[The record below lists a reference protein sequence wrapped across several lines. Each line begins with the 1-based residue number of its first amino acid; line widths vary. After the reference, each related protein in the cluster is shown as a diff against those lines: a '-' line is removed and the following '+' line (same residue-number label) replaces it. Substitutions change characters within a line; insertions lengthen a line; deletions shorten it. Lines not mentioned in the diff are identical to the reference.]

1 MTYAAHIGASRGLS
15 ARSRWRRSMLLPVLL
30 ACLAAPAAGQQGS
43 PAPPSTSPTP
53 APAPASATPATVAGT
68 GTAETP
74 PTSPALP
81 PAQPLTTSEPPAANT
96 GDVPASAP
104 AVNPASP
111 PGTAAGAPA
120 AGAIGP
126 SPAGTV
132 PSSQPAATPGGGARV
147 NPATGAPA
155 APGGARKG
163 PPGAGLNRMD
173 FSLKFEDGAVATGS
187 AVNFDY
193 RREDYAVLTGA
204 VQVRY
209 QDMDLS
215 GDHVEINLK
224 TKEVVAQG
232 NVILD
237 QGPKRMTGTTL
248 NFDLDTK
255 TGKMLEATAY
265 VAPDFFFSGVEI
277 DKTGDDTYTVLDG
290 FFTAC
295 TQTNPDWSFHM
306 GRAEVV
312 VEGYAHMHHVTFDVK
327 DLPIFYTPWMLYPAK
342 KDRAA
347 GLLVPTIKSSG
358 NRGSSLDLAYF
369 QPIGDSFDDTFH
381 LEPYIRGYLG
391 IGDEF
396 RYRPSEGTWGDIVAY
411 AVKDPTD
418 EGKERWK
425 ISANHDTEDLPFGM
439 RLVLQ
444 YQKYSDFDYLR
455 DFERDFDIS
464 SLRFV
469 TSRAFITGAWGPNLL
484 NILLNDNQI
493 LFNNGTD
500 FVSDTDQKKL
510 PEIEYQLRSTK
521 LGPTPFYLEMDNYVD
536 YLQVNQP
543 GGYSGSYG
551 RVDLF
556 PQVTLPVNTFS
567 WLNLSVTG
575 GERLT
580 WYEKSLNATD
590 VTTTV
595 FTPAGATTTTE
606 VTGATAV
613 NGPEL
618 HRILPYGSAEIV
630 GPSFSKILEKEI
642 FDFAKFK
649 HVIEPR
655 ITYTYYGLYN
665 EERQSL
671 LPQFDQIDGPLSTN
685 NVRVALDN
693 RLLAKGDDEDS
704 SAREIMLFE
713 VSRMYSFDPTLPF
726 DQSVDGADKHSAASP
741 FDALLRIN
749 PSDLTSLQG
758 EITYSTLFRRLES
771 TSLSANITLPKNQLI
786 GLTWY
791 VNFIPDTGATESDQ
805 VRLNTAVN
813 IIPERLSVQA
823 QVGWDIVNHLLGE
836 QYYAIN
842 WAEQCFGLRLEL
854 REFKA
859 LTGPRL
865 NDTDIRFSITLKGIG
880 SVLDLNSRSTQT
892 AP

>member
-1 MTYAAHIGASRGLS
+1 MSFAAHLGAGSRIS
-15 ARSRWRRSMLLPVLL
+15 ARCRRRRRTVLLPVLV
-30 ACLAAPAAGQQGS
+30 ACLAVRAA
-43 PAPPSTSPTP
+43 T
-53 APAPASATPATVAGT
+53 
-68 GTAETP
+68 
-74 PTSPALP
+74 
-81 PAQPLTTSEPPAANT
+81 AQPLTTSEPPAANS

-155 APGGARKG
+155 APGAAKKG
-163 PPGAGLNRMD
+163 PPGAGANRMD
-173 FSLKFEDGAVATGS
+173 FTLKFEDGAVAAGS

-193 RREDYAVLTGA
+193 RRADYAVLTGA
-204 VQVRY
+204 VQVHY

-215 GDHVEINLK
+215 GDHVEINLT

-237 QGPKRMTGTTL
+237 QGPKRLTGTTL
-248 NFDLDTK
+248 NFDLDSK

-265 VAPDFFFSGVEI
+265 VAPDYYFSGIEI

-295 TQTNPDWSFHM
+295 SQANPDWSFHM

-327 DLPIFYTPWMLYPAK
+327 DVPIFYTPWMLYPAK

-347 GLLVPTIKSSG
+347 GLLMPTIHSSG

-391 IGDEF
+391 VGDEF
-396 RYRPSEGTWGDIVAY
+396 RYRPSEGSWGDIVAY

-418 EGKERWK
+418 AGKERWK
-425 ISANHDTEDLPFGM
+425 INANHDTEDLPFGM

-484 NILLNDNQI
+484 NILVNDNQI

-536 YLQVNQP
+536 YLQLNQP
-543 GGYSGSYG
+543 GGYSGTYG

-556 PQVTLPVNTFS
+556 PQVTLPVNTFP

-575 GERLT
+575 GERMT
-580 WYEKSLNATD
+580 WYEKSLNATN

-595 FTPAGATTTTE
+595 FTPEGGSTTTTA
-606 VTGATAV
+606 VTGATSV
-613 NGPEL
+613 DGPEL

-655 ITYTYYGLYN
+655 ITYTYYGLYS

-704 SAREIMLFE
+704 SAREVMLFE

-726 DQSVDGADKHSAASP
+726 DQSVDGGDKHSAASP
-741 FDALLRIN
+741 FDALLRVN
-749 PSDLTSLQG
+749 PSELTSVQG

-771 TSLSANITLPKNQLI
+771 TSLSANIALPKNQLV

-791 VNFIPDTGATESDQ
+791 VNYIPDTGGTESDQ
-805 VRLNTAVN
+805 VRLNTSVN
-813 IIPERLSVQA
+813 VIPERLSVQA

-836 QYYAIN
+836 QYYALN
-842 WAEQCFGLRLEL
+842 WSEQCFGLRLEL

-865 NDTDIRFSITLKGIG
+865 NDTDIRFSITLKNIG